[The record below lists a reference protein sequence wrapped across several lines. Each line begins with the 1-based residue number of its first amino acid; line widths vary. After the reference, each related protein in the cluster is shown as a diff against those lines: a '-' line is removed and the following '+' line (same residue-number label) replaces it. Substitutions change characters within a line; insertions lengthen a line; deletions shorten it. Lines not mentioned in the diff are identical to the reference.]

1 MINETIKDLYMA
13 KYILLRHG
21 QTDWNVQRLYQGQ
34 TDIPLN
40 ENGIRQAEA
49 AALLLKDIPFDIVYS
64 SDLIRAV
71 VTAQIAI
78 SMHKPVPIIYDMRI
92 RERHFGSFEG
102 TNYQRD
108 LMNPGILESM
118 DQNPLTYRFPGGES
132 LTDLEIR
139 AREVYNEIENKHPKE
154 TVLLVSHGSFL
165 TIFACI
171 LTKEPL
177 ENRKRFVFHNAE
189 PVFLEQLLEESSKR

>member
-1 MINETIKDLYMA
+1 MTKF
-13 KYILLRHG
+13 ILLRHG

-40 ENGIRQAEA
+40 ETGLSQAETA
-49 AALLLKDIPFDIVYS
+49 AEILKDIPFDIVYC

-71 VTAQIAI
+71 ETAKIAL
-78 SMHKPVPIIYDMRI
+78 SLHNPVPIIYDARI
-92 RERHFGSFEG
+92 RERHFGTFEG

-108 LMNPGILESM
+108 LMNPGILEAM

-132 LTDLEIR
+132 LADLEIR
-139 AREVYNEIENKHPKE
+139 AREIHSEIILEYPEK
-154 TVLLVSHGSFL
+154 TVLIVSHGSFL

-171 LTKEPL
+171 LTGEPI
-177 ENRKRFVFHNAE
+177 ENRKRFTFMNAE
-189 PVFLEQLLEESSKR
+189 PVFME